1 MDNSQKNMYKNVINP
16 FSALFQMAGFDMD
29 AAAWVKAEQA
39 RQAQKSFQ
47 NHVGDFHQN
56 VLGCVRGM
64 G

>member
-1 MDNSQKNMYKNVINP
+1 MYKNVINP